1 MVYRDPSKR
10 YYSEQEAA
18 EYLGMTK
25 KMLARR
31 RYEKK
36 IDHIKDGHLILY
48 ELRDLDAYLGRFSTA
63 PAPAPQPDT
72 TAHDKWLSAFRS
84 KKHKNRPSSPRNG
97 KKVSQTEKAKKSE
110 PKISLEQLILPR
122 PKDTA

>member
-10 YYSEQEAA
+10 YYSEAEAA
-18 EYLGMTK
+18 DYLGISK

-31 RYEKK
+31 RYGKK

-63 PAPAPQPDT
+63 PAPEPRPDT

-84 KKHKNRPSSPRNG
+84 KRHKNRPYSPRNA
-97 KKVSQTEKAKKSE
+97 KKLSQTQKAKNSD
-110 PKISLEQLILPR
+110 PKISLEQLIVPR
-122 PKDTA
+122 PKNKG